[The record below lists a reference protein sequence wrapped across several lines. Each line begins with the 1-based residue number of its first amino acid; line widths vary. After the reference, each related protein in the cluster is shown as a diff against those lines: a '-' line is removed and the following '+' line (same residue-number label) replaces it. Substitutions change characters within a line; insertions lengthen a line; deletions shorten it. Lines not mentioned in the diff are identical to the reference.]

1 MLKLL
6 FSFCLKGKKFLNTI
20 HFGSCFKQ
28 NYGMIHVHVT
38 SMIVSSNLSA
48 NLSQRNSST
57 SSRLNSLSKCLFF
70 HELYRW
76 IIDSLIFEGSFST
89 EIPLLNLS
97 TIFEAISA
105 LSVFTDNIGLF
116 AAMYS

>member
-1 MLKLL
+1 MIKNPNCKCNCSYL
-6 FSFCLKGKKFLNTI
+6 
-20 HFGSCFKQ
+20 Q
-28 NYGMIHVHVT
+28 NNLVRVT

-116 AAMYS
+116 AAMYSQVFPGT